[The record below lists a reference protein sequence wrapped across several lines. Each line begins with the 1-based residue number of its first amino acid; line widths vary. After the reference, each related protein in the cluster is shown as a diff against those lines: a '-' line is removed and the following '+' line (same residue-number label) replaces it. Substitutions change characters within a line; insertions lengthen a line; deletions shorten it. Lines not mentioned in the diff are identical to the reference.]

1 MSGSGGSAV
10 RADAAVPWHVLDVD
24 EVLDRVG
31 GDRAGLDGAEAG
43 RRLAEHG
50 PNELPEA
57 GPTPLW
63 RIILRQFAGP
73 LIYVLLAA
81 AVVSLV
87 VGETV
92 DAGFIGLVLMINAA
106 IGAWQES
113 GAERSAAALR
123 DLLEVRARAR
133 RDGRWRDLP
142 AEELVPGDVVSLGSG
157 DRVPADA
164 RLIAAAG
171 LRVEESALTGE
182 SQAAD
187 KAAEATADPDAA
199 LGDRTGMVFA
209 GTLVQTGRAEAVVVA
224 TGTGTELGRI
234 AEAAGSQRGGT
245 APLVVRMERFTRQ
258 VALVTL
264 LGAAVYGAIA
274 LAQGEDLV
282 QVFFLAVA
290 LVVSAIPEGLPVAL
304 TSTLAIGA
312 RRMAGRG
319 VIVRG
324 TSAVEGLGST
334 TVVASDKTG
343 TLTVDRQTVRAVAL
357 PPATGDDGRW
367 PTFEVTGPGDRGDG
381 EVVPR
386 PDDPQRLE
394 ALVTAGA
401 LANEAELTA
410 GDGEWHARGDAVD
423 VAFLVLATKTGVPPR
438 EVRDRVTHLGAIDY
452 ESHRAYGAARV
463 HPGDLR
469 LGPEWERGSAD
480 GTVVA
485 VKGSVEAV
493 LPFVDLAGGVGER
506 AVHEQAE
513 AMAGEGLR
521 VLAVAAGP
529 GPGRDDHPHGLR
541 EHHLEGLTL
550 LGLVGMIDPLRP
562 QVADAVA
569 TARRAGV
576 RVAMVTGD
584 HPATAAAIARQLGL
598 VDDAH
603 DGTAGAAADGQD
615 ATDGSDGVVVGAAL
629 ARIVPPD
636 DDPDGSRAADSPEF
650 VAAVRDGRVFARVAP
665 IQKLQIVKALQ
676 ADGQF
681 AAVTGDGVNDAPA
694 LRAAN
699 IGVAMGSGTDAA
711 KGVADLIVTDDDFA
725 SIVTG
730 IEQGRHAYANVR
742 KVIWLLVATGLAEI
756 LLFLVAQAMGL
767 PAPLLAVQLLWLN
780 IVTNGI
786 QGVALAFEG
795 GEPGVMRRPPRPPS
809 QPLFDRLMIS
819 ETVSAALVMAAG
831 GLAVWWWALEVA
843 GLSEAEGRNLVL
855 LVMVLFENVHAF
867 NSRSERT
874 SAFRVPLRRNPFL
887 VLGVLV
893 ALGVHVAALYLPPV
907 QAVLG
912 TAPVPLDVTAALVAV
927 ALVLLVVV
935 EFHKAVRRRRGT
947 MAP

>member
-1 MSGSGGSAV
+1 MTFA
-10 RADAAVPWHVLDVD
+10 WHAMEPV
-24 EVLDRVG
+24 EVLDRLG
-31 GDRAGLDGAEAG
+31 AREDGLAGDEAD

-50 PNELPEA
+50 PNELPESGA
-57 GPTPLW
+57 APLW
-63 RIILRQFAGP
+63 RIVLTQFASP

-81 AVVSLV
+81 AAVSVV
-87 VGETV
+87 VGEPV
-92 DAGFIGLVLMINAA
+92 DAAFIALVLLVNAGV
-106 IGAWQES
+106 GAWQES

-133 RDGRWRDLP
+133 RDGRWLDIP
-142 AEELVPGDVVSLGSG
+142 AEALVPGDVVALGSG

-164 RLIAAAG
+164 RLLDAAG

-182 SQAAD
+182 SAAAD
-187 KAAEATADPDAA
+187 KDPQADAPPDAA

-209 GTLVQTGRAEAVVVA
+209 GTLVQTGRAEAVVVE
-224 TGTGTELGRI
+224 TGTRTELGRI
-234 AEAAGSQRGGT
+234 AEAAGSQRGGA

-258 VALVTL
+258 VALATL
-264 LGAAVYGAIA
+264 LGAAVYGGIA

-312 RRMAGRG
+312 RRMAARG

-324 TSAVEGLGST
+324 TNAVEGLGST

-343 TLTVDRQTVRAVAL
+343 TLTVDRQTVRALAL
-357 PPATGDDGRW
+357 PPVAPGESWSRH
-367 PTFEVTGPGDRGDG
+367 EVTGPGDAG
-381 EVVPR
+381 EGSVEPVPAPPGRLSSLVV
-386 PDDPQRLE
+386 
-394 ALVTAGA
+394 AGA
-401 LANEAELTA
+401 LANEAELVRRDS
-410 GDGEWHARGDAVD
+410 GWISRGDAVD
-423 VAFLVLATKTGVPPR
+423 VAFLALAAKAGVEPA
-438 EVRDRVTHLGAIDY
+438 ELRDRVTHVGAIDY
-452 ESHRAYGAARV
+452 ESHRGYSAARI

-469 LGPEWERGSAD
+469 LGREWDAGD
-480 GTVVA
+480 PGGTVVA

-493 LPFVDLAGGVGER
+493 LPFVDGPGAIDDR
-506 AVHEQAE
+506 AVHDQVQ

-521 VLAVAAGP
+521 VLAVAAGA
-529 GPGRDDHPHGLR
+529 GPHRDQHPDGLH
-541 EHHLEGLTL
+541 EDHLEGLTL

-562 QVADAVA
+562 QAAAAVA
-569 TARRAGV
+569 TARSAGV
-576 RVAMVTGD
+576 RVVMVTGD
-584 HPATAAAIARQLGL
+584 HPATATAIARRLGL
-598 VDDAH
+598 VEGDGRDGDA
-603 DGTAGAAADGQD
+603 DRAVKGAADGAAD
-615 ATDGSDGVVVGAAL
+615 STAVVVGSDL
-629 ARIVPPD
+629 ARLVHPD
-636 DDPDGSRAADSPEF
+636 DDPDGARAAATPGF
-650 VAAVRDGRVFARVAP
+650 VAAVRHGCVFARVAP
-665 IQKLQIVKALQ
+665 LQKLQIVKAMQ
-676 ADGQF
+676 ADGEF

-725 SIVTG
+725 SIVAG

-756 LLFLVAQAMGL
+756 LLFLVAQAIGL

-795 GEPGVMRRPPRPPS
+795 GEPGVMQRPPRPPS

-819 ETVSAALVMAAG
+819 ETVTAALVMAAG

-843 GLSEAEGRNLVL
+843 GLPEGESRNLVL

-867 NSRSERT
+867 NARSET
-874 SAFRVPLRRNPFL
+874 ASAFRVPLRRNPFL
-887 VLGVLV
+887 VVGVAG
-893 ALGVHVAALYLPPV
+893 ALSIHIAALFLPPI
-907 QAVLG
+907 QGVLG
-912 TAPVPLDVTAALVAV
+912 TMPVPLDVAGVLVGV
-927 ALVLLVVV
+927 ALALLVVV
-935 EFHKAVRRRRGT
+935 EVAKAVERRREGT
-947 MAP
+947 MAV